1 MQGTSP
7 VIKAVAAWLLAL
19 MLTIAAAVV
28 VIYFVNAKTYG
39 PEKHVE
45 SYLQKLAD
53 GEGEQALGM
62 LNAQVPEANAA
73 LLDGDAL
80 RASVK
85 GQQVRGIGDAEEIG
99 GDRVEVA
106 VDYAYG
112 EAEGTTRFVLE
123 NTGKRWLFFDTWDFV
138 PATLPTVQVNAPA
151 LREANLNGV
160 RVTLPEG
167 ANTFAAFPASR
178 VTASYD
184 SQYLAAAEREV
195 LVSDDAEPQLT
206 LVPEATKELVSKI
219 DAGIREFL
227 DGCTAADRLA
237 PPGCPFYHLTNN
249 RVDQPI
255 RWSITDYPDVEL
267 TQAEGA
273 WVLSPLSGTAQV
285 TATQVDLFSGDKS
298 PLVADEPFT
307 FSASL
312 RVDGETVTLS
322 PQVD

>member
-7 VIKAVAAWLLAL
+7 VIKAVASWLLAL

-45 SYLQKLAD
+45 SYLQTLAD
-53 GEGEQALGM
+53 GEGGQALGM

-85 GQQVRGIGDAEEIG
+85 GLEVRNIGEAEDIG

-106 VDYAYG
+106 LDYAYG
-112 EAEGTTRFVLE
+112 QSEGTTRFVLE

-138 PATLPTVQVNAPA
+138 PAALPTVQVSAPS
-151 LREANLNGV
+151 LREATLNGV

-167 ANTFAAFPASR
+167 ANTFAAFPVSR
-178 VTASYD
+178 VAASYK
-184 SQYLAAAEREV
+184 SQYLAAPEQTTLVTAEE
-195 LVSDDAEPQLT
+195 DPQLA
-206 LVPEATKELVSKI
+206 LVPEATKELVTKI
-219 DAGIREFL
+219 DTGIREYL

-249 RVDQPI
+249 RVEQPI
-255 RWSITDYPDVEL
+255 RWSITDYPEVEL
-267 TQAEGA
+267 TQAEGR
-273 WVLSPLSGTAQV
+273 WVLSPLSATARV

-298 PLVADEPFT
+298 PLVAEESFT
-307 FSASL
+307 FNASL
-312 RVDGETVTLS
+312 RVDGDDVTLS
-322 PQVD
+322 PHVQ

>member
-28 VIYFVNAKTYG
+28 VIYFVNTKAYG
-39 PEKHVE
+39 PEKQVD

-85 GQQVRGIGDAEEIG
+85 GQQVREIGDAEEIG
-99 GDRVEVA
+99 GNRVEVA

-138 PATLPTVQVNAPA
+138 PATLPTVQVTAPA
-151 LREANLNGV
+151 LREATLNGV
-160 RVTLPEG
+160 RVTLPDG

-178 VTASYD
+178 VAASYE
-184 SQYLAAAEREV
+184 SQYLAAAEREI
-195 LVSDDAEPQLT
+195 LVSDDGEPQLT

-307 FSASL
+307 FNASL
-312 RVDGETVTLS
+312 RVDGENVTLS